1 MASVSRQHRCHRRY
15 HSACWGVEYHCP
27 VEEPT
32 RDWRLRTLPPAIV
45 GLGSPARAVA
55 VPAPSE

>member
-1 MASVSRQHRCHRRY
+1 MASVSRQLCCRRRHY
-15 HSACWGVEYHCP
+15 GGCWGVEYHGP
-27 VEEPT
+27 VEKPT
-32 RDWRLRTLPPAIV
+32 RDWRLRTLPPSVV